1 MKRYNR
7 TGYTGKCD
15 YRDPRLFQVRVDPF
29 LNLRR
34 SFADHQS
41 FFSGF
46 HQSWT
51 LNSPDKNT
59 GRRLIIFLVRLVRPA
74 ENVAV
79 QKGAARKQHLSV
91 CQSTSWISGGGGG
104 RVSVPLL
111 IPALVLPEDTLADTH
126 LKKPANAVESSV
138 SRDTTLSVSCFKCS
152 WPALG
157 PTAQAMMDRIPGR
170 ESLLPLH
177 RTPWHQ
183 KGFHQSSGIP
193 EDASLL
199 WYHHLSDVHPVQHTA
214 SDIQGQ
220 HR

>member
-1 MKRYNR
+1 MDSEQSGQKHGKASHNFPRTAGTASRKRCCTER
-7 TGYTGKCD
+7 CCPESSTF
-15 YRDPRLFQVRVDPF
+15 LSVRAP
-29 LNLRR
+29 
-34 SFADHQS
+34 A
-41 FFSGF
+41 G
-46 HQSWT
+46 
-51 LNSPDKNT
+51 
-59 GRRLIIFLVRLVRPA
+59 FLV
-74 ENVAV
+74 E
-79 QKGAARKQHLSV
+79 
-91 CQSTSWISGGGGG
+91 GG

-177 RTPWHQ
+177 RTPGHQ

-199 WYHHLSDVHPVQHTA
+199 LYHHLSDVHPVQHTA